1 MRAEAQMASYSGWE
15 AKYVVTGTLRGER
28 EGENVNEKVGGG
40 GRLDVI
46 VCNLECGFDE
56 CAEFVSLSLLFSRTL
71 LLPP

>member
-40 GRLDVI
+40 GLDVI
-46 VCNLECGFDE
+46 VRNLECRFDG
-56 CAEFVSLSLLFSRTL
+56 CAEFVSLSLLFPRML
-71 LLPP
+71 LLSP